1 LGKKGEKL
9 TSERKASSIPSSWIV
24 HEEMKNFDES
34 PEDDLR
40 RDPDVRSNALEEDL
54 EKTSERR

>member
-1 LGKKGEKL
+1 
-9 TSERKASSIPSSWIV
+9 
-24 HEEMKNFDES
+24 MKNFDES